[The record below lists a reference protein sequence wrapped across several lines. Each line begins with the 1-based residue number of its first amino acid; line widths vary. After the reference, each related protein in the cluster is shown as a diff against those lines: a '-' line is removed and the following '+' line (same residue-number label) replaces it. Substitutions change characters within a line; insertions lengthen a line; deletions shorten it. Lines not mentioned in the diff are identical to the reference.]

1 MFNDPRVGT
10 AAAGGLAGAVVLLI
24 AHTFTYFTGVEMTP
38 DFQTA
43 LGVVGVAIGG
53 MFVHRISEDS
63 AALHKLILAK
73 LGEQVAPQ
81 PPGGT
86 VAGIRLSPMGDVRP

>member
-10 AAAGGLAGAVVLLI
+10 SAAGGLAGAVVLLI

-43 LGVVGVAIGG
+43 LAVVGVAIGG

-73 LGEQVAPQ
+73 LGEKAG
-81 PPGGT
+81 PPLVGGT
-86 VAGIRLSPMGDVRP
+86 VAGIRPSPMGDVRP

>member
-10 AAAGGLAGAVVLLI
+10 SAAGGLAGAVVLLI

-43 LGVVGVAIGG
+43 LGVVGVAIGA

-63 AALHKLILAK
+63 VALHKLVLER
-73 LGEQVAPQ
+73 LGGQASSQ
-81 PPGGT
+81 APGGT
-86 VAGIRLSPMGDVRP
+86 VATVRPSPMGDVRP